1 MKKIFALMAVV
12 VFLAACNNGTGT
24 STVDSTATD
33 STMVDSVA
41 VDSVA
46 VDTTVVAE

>member
-1 MKKIFALMAVV
+1 MKKIFVILAAAV
-12 VFLAACNNGTGT
+12 LLTACNNGTSTPTVEGT
-24 STVDSTATD
+24 STD